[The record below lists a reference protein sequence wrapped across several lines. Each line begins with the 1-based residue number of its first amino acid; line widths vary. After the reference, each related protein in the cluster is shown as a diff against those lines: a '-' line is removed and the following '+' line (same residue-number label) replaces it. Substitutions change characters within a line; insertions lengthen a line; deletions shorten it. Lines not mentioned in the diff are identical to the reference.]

1 MATSN
6 DKIYEIL
13 IDIQGRVCAIE
24 TLAPTVNEL
33 EKIVM
38 KGSRNGSVTQP
49 LTQRMDCVE
58 TAIKSQKDTEKEK
71 KDNKTWFNRAIVGAI
86 VAQSVGL
93 LIALFK

>member
-13 IDIQGRVCAIE
+13 IDIQGRVCSIE
-24 TLAPTVNEL
+24 ALAPTIQSL
-33 EKIVM
+33 EKVVM
-38 KGSRNGSVTQP
+38 KGNGTQP
-49 LTQRMDCVE
+49 LTQRVDCIE
-58 TAIKSQKDTEKEK
+58 AAMRSQKEADKEK
-71 KDNKTWFNRAIVGAI
+71 KDGKIWFNRAIVGAI